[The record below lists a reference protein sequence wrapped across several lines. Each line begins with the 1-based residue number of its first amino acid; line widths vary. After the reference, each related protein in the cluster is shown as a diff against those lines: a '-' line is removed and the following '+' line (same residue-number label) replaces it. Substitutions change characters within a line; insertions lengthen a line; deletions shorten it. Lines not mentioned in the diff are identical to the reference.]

1 MFKSAFRIL
10 SAAVVAGIALYPGAA
25 SAAVLRPAALA
36 YSSSG
41 SPSGSD
47 PDTVVTFTVTTGAL
61 SLTAPA
67 AADLGSGAPG
77 TTISG
82 TVGPVTVT
90 DDRAALNASWNAT
103 ASSTDWTTG
112 GSTPNETIPAG
123 DATYTPGQI
132 TTTGTVSTV
141 GSTITLSGTAQTVV
155 AATDVVGNNT
165 ATWNPTV
172 AVAVPAAAVGGT
184 YTATLSH
191 SVS

>member
-1 MFKSAFRIL
+1 MFTSAFRIL
-10 SAAVVAGIALYPGAA
+10 SAAVIVGIALYPGAA
-25 SAAVLRPAALA
+25 SATVLRPAVLA
-36 YSSSG
+36 YSSAG

-47 PDTVVTFTVTTGAL
+47 PNTIVTFTVTTGAL

-67 AADLGSGAPG
+67 TADLGSGAPG

-103 ASSTDWTTG
+103 ASSTNWTTG
-112 GSTPNETIPAG
+112 GGTGNETIPVG
-123 DATYTPGQI
+123 DATYTPGEI
-132 TTTGTVSTV
+132 TTTGTVTAT
-141 GSTITLSGTAQTVV
+141 GSTITLSGTTQTVV
-155 AATDVVGNNT
+155 AGTDVVGDNT

-172 AVAVPAAAVGGT
+172 AVAVPAAAVGGA

>member
-47 PDTVVTFTVTTGAL
+47 PDTIVTFSVTTGAL
-61 SLTAPA
+61 SLTAPTT
-67 AADLGSGAPG
+67 ADLGSGAPG

-82 TVGPVTVT
+82 AVGAITVT

-103 ASSTDWTTG
+103 ASSTAWTTG
-112 GSTPNETIPAG
+112 GGTGNETIPAG
-123 DATYTPGQI
+123 DATYTPGAI
-132 TTTGTVSTV
+132 TTTGTVSTA